1 MISQVYLNVHRTIWP
16 HSFPLF
22 RQENCL
28 VYEDPNLTEGE
39 RYEHQGRGLAAVL
52 VQVLQSLLG
61 LCLWQCDGHCCCVV
75 SLVQGPEPS
84 VTPLMVHCDIE
95 MM

>member
-16 HSFPLF
+16 HSFPLVS
-22 RQENCL
+22 QEDCL

-39 RYEHQGRGLAAVL
+39 RYEHQGRGLAAVQ
-52 VQVLQSLLG
+52 VQVLQPLLSLG
-61 LCLWQCDGHCCCVV
+61 LRQSDGHRCCVV
-75 SLVQGPEPS
+75 SFVRGPGPS